1 MAAVPANPQIAGN
14 SLNFL
19 RIKPCASG
27 MAPLSSSHLQKE
39 RICPHLML
47 CSEGIVM
54 ENWFVS
60 LVPASVAV
68 AIIGYSFWIYYA

>member
-1 MAAVPANPQIAGN
+1 
-14 SLNFL
+14 
-19 RIKPCASG
+19 